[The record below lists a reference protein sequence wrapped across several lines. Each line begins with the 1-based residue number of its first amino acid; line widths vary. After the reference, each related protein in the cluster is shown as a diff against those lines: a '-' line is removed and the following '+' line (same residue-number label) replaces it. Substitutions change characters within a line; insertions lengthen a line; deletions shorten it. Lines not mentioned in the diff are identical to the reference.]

1 MRTITRRTFEVKGGQ
16 GSNGKRFTF
25 RKRRDPNAMDIDAM
39 SVEKREGLMKAGK
52 CFYCEEH
59 GHMAKDCPK
68 KKGKQAERKDEPPKY
83 DESQKKW
90 KTGKELYAH
99 IRMLSKDLDDEEYKV
114 LMEEAEG
121 SGF

>member
-1 MRTITRRTFEVKGGQ
+1 
-16 GSNGKRFTF
+16 
-25 RKRRDPNAMDIDAM
+25 MDINTM
-39 SVEKREGLMKAGK
+39 SLEKKEGLIKAGK

-59 GHMAKDCPK
+59 RHMAKDCPK
-68 KKGKQAERKDEPPKY
+68 KKGQQVEWKEELPKY
-83 DESQKKW
+83 QEKSKKW

-99 IRMLSKDLDDEEYKV
+99 IRSLSKDLDEEEYKV

>member
-1 MRTITRRTFEVKGGQ
+1 
-16 GSNGKRFTF
+16 
-25 RKRRDPNAMDIDAM
+25 MDIDGM

-59 GHMAKDCPK
+59 GHMAKECLK
-68 KKGKQAERKDEPPKY
+68 KKGKQKEEPPKY
-83 DESQKKW
+83 EESTKKW

-99 IRMLSKDLDDEEYKV
+99 IRSLLKDLDEEEYQV